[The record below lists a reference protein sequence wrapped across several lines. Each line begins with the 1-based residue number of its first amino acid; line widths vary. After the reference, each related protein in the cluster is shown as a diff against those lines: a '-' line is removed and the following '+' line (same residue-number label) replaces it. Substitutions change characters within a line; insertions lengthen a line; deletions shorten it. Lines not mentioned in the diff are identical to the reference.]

1 MTRALGSRKMNEYSF
16 IFYGIIDHK
25 MGSTAAVGGRRAASR
40 EKRRQQL
47 IDATMKCIARKGMS
61 STTLGDV
68 ASEAGLSQ
76 GIVNLHFKS
85 KDNLLNETLRAL
97 ADDYKSQ
104 FDKTIDRAGPAPANR
119 LLAAMELDFKPSICD
134 RKKLALWFAFW
145 GEAKARPAYRK
156 ICYESDRYYD
166 EVVEHLCAR
175 IIEDGGYRDVKA
187 TAAANALTSM
197 TNGLWQWAL
206 ISPHSFNRDKAME
219 AVMSYLRS
227 VFPEHFE

>member
-1 MTRALGSRKMNEYSF
+1 MNEYSF
-16 IFYGIIDHK
+16 IFCGKIGQA
-25 MGSTAAVGGRRAASR
+25 MSPNAAISSRRAVSR

-61 STTLGDV
+61 GTTLGDV

-76 GIVNLHFKS
+76 GIVNLHFQS
-85 KDNLLNETLRAL
+85 KDNLLNETLRSL

-104 FDKTIDRAGPAPANR
+104 FDRTLERAGPAPADK
-119 LLAAMELDFKPSICD
+119 LLAAMELDFKPSISD

-166 EVVEHLCAR
+166 DAVEQLCAA
-175 IIEDGGYRDVKA
+175 IIEDGDYPNITA
-187 TAAANALTSM
+187 AAAANALTSM

-206 ISPHSFNRDKAME
+206 ISPHSFDREKAMD

-227 VFPEHFE
+227 VFPQHFE

>member
-1 MTRALGSRKMNEYSF
+1 MTP
-16 IFYGIIDHK
+16 
-25 MGSTAAVGGRRAASR
+25 TAAASSRRAASR

-68 ASEAGLSQ
+68 AGEAGLSQ
-76 GIVNLHFKS
+76 GIVNLHFQS
-85 KDNLLNETLRAL
+85 KDNLLNETLRSL
-97 ADDYKSQ
+97 ANDYRSQ
-104 FDKTIDRAGPAPANR
+104 FDKTLERAGPAPADR
-119 LLAAMELDFKPSICD
+119 LLAAMALDFKPSICD

-166 EVVEHLCAR
+166 EVIQQLCAA
-175 IIEDGGYRDVKA
+175 IIEDGKYKA
-187 TAAANALTSM
+187 VNAAAAANALTSM

-206 ISPHSFNRDKAME
+206 IAPHSFDRDKAM
-219 AVMSYLRS
+219 AAIMSYLQA
-227 VFPEHFE
+227 VFPKHFE

>member
-1 MTRALGSRKMNEYSF
+1 MSP
-16 IFYGIIDHK
+16 
-25 MGSTAAVGGRRAASR
+25 TAAVSSRRAVSR

-76 GIVNLHFKS
+76 GIVNLHFQS
-85 KDNLLNETLRAL
+85 KENLLNETLRAL
-97 ADDYKSQ
+97 ADDYKAQ
-104 FDKTIDRAGPAPANR
+104 FDRTLERAGPDPASK

-145 GEAKARPAYRK
+145 GEARARPAYRK

-166 EVVEHLCAR
+166 DVVQQLCTA
-175 IIEDGGYRDVKA
+175 IIEDGKYRDV
-187 TAAANALTSM
+187 TAAAAVNALTSM

-206 ISPHSFNRDKAME
+206 ISPHSFDREKAMD
-219 AVMSYLRS
+219 AVMSYLKS
-227 VFPEHFE
+227 VFPRHFT

>member
-1 MTRALGSRKMNEYSF
+1 MIDAAMCPTAAIGSR
-16 IFYGIIDHK
+16 
-25 MGSTAAVGGRRAASR
+25 RAISR

-68 ASEAGLSQ
+68 AGEAGLSQ

-97 ADDYKSQ
+97 ADDYRAQ
-104 FDKTIDRAGPAPANR
+104 FDKTLDKAGPSPAR
-119 LLAAMELDFKPSICD
+119 QLLAAMELDFKPSICD

-145 GEAKARPAYRK
+145 GEARARPAYRK

-166 EVVEHLCAR
+166 DVIKQLCAA
-175 IIEDGGYRDVKA
+175 IIKDGGYRHISAA
-187 TAAANALTSM
+187 TAANALTSM

-206 ISPHSFNRDKAME
+206 IAPHSFGRAKAMD
-219 AVMSYLRS
+219 AVLSYLQA
-227 VFPEHFE
+227 VFPKHFE

>member
-1 MTRALGSRKMNEYSF
+1 MSP
-16 IFYGIIDHK
+16 
-25 MGSTAAVGGRRAASR
+25 TAAVRSRRAVSR

-68 ASEAGLSQ
+68 AGEAGLSQ
-76 GIVNLHFKS
+76 GIVNLHFQS
-85 KDNLLNETLRAL
+85 KENLLNETLRAL
-97 ADDYKSQ
+97 ADDYKTQ
-104 FDKTIDRAGPAPANR
+104 FDKTLERAGTDPASQ

-145 GEAKARPAYRK
+145 GEARARPAYRK
-156 ICYESDRYYD
+156 ICYESDKYYD
-166 EVVEHLCAR
+166 DVVEQLCAA
-175 IIEDGGYRDVKA
+175 IIDDGGYRSVS
-187 TAAANALTSM
+187 AAAATNALTSM

-206 ISPHSFNRDKAME
+206 ISPHSFDRDKAMD

-227 VFPEHFE
+227 VFPKHFE